1 MSYECSNNG
10 TITERI
16 KFFYETE
23 YLFVGAMF
31 PENLTKNLTSSPIY
45 TFDPLPPR
53 SSINIYDPEEERRR
67 VRETMAGSGF
77 LNGLLS
83 SFLPSSSINAEL
95 ALRGPSGAPIVSE
108 NASGS
113 IGGIVRSA
121 AETFSA
127 TLRQVLD
134 MIDIRTVGLENED
147 NNHNNSSDEA
157 P

>member
-1 MSYECSNNG
+1 
-10 TITERI
+10 
-16 KFFYETE
+16 
-23 YLFVGAMF
+23 
-31 PENLTKNLTSSPIY
+31 
-45 TFDPLPPR
+45 
-53 SSINIYDPEEERRR
+53 
-67 VRETMAGSGF
+67 MAGSGF

-95 ALRGPSGAPIVSE
+95 ALRGPSGTPTVNE
-108 NASGS
+108 TASGS

-134 MIDIRTVGLENED
+134 MIDIRTVGLEYED